1 MPRRSRQSRRF
12 ESGLPE
18 FLETRALMSVLINAK
33 PTVEVVADSPFVRVG
48 HGRVVITQPTPITV
62 VGTAQP
68 SSSNFDTVVEVF
80 GLDAQGNILN
90 NGQPLTS
97 TTTNILGRYR
107 ATFELPSTMRADMN
121 SIIVRQQ
128 ATGFLDGTQT
138 IDATTLTGLTGDLA
152 INGTTLENLQGDLSI
167 NPGTIS
173 NLQGDLS
180 INPGTISNLQG
191 DLSINAGTIS
201 NLQGDVSIN
210 GFESDLDG
218 TVAET
223 EGITDEIFGT
233 LEIDIDV
240 VGVGAGEFESDGPVE
255 FNVFET
261 EVTGTVSTSDLSGS
275 LSNGTADESSRT
287 GSLSNGTGDESSRT
301 GTFSNGT
308 GDESSRTGT
317 FSNGVGQILPTTGT
331 FTQTGEAIIAPTTGT
346 IRLDVNE
353 FAVSD
358 PLTIYI
364 HQSHRRARPLPMPIN
379 PVAMTN
385 VERPT
390 RLASAWQRPAALN
403 TPRPNLFAMQRP
415 RPAFPAQGEF
425 TRPERLPVFPQ
436 LPARMLPRAAFLNG

>member
-1 MPRRSRQSRRF
+1 
-12 ESGLPE
+12 
-18 FLETRALMSVLINAK
+18 MSVLINAK

-68 SSSNFDTVVEVF
+68 PANNVATVVEVF
-80 GLDAQGNILN
+80 GLDAQGNVLN
-90 NGQPLTS
+90 NGQPLT
-97 TTTNILGRYR
+97 TAPTNFLGRYR
-107 ATFELPSTMRADMN
+107 ATFELPSTIRADMN

-128 ATGFLDGTQT
+128 AVGFLDGSQT

-152 INGTTLENLQGDLSI
+152 IDGTTLENLQADLSLD
-167 NPGTIS
+167 PGTIS
-173 NLQGDLS
+173 NLQGNLS
-180 INPGTISNLQG
+180 LDPGTISNLQG
-191 DLSINAGTIS
+191 NLSLEAGTIS

-218 TVAET
+218 TVAEA
-223 EGITDEIFGT
+223 EGLTDEIFGT

-255 FNVFET
+255 FSVFET
-261 EVTGTVSTSDLSGS
+261 EVTGTVTTPDLTGS
-275 LSNGTADESSRT
+275 LSGGTADESGRT
-287 GSLSNGTGDESSRT
+287 GTLSGGTADESGRTGTFSEGTGDESGRT
-301 GTFSNGT
+301 GTLS
-308 GDESSRTGT
+308 D
-317 FSNGVGQILPTTGT
+317 GVGQILPTTGT

-364 HQSHRRARPLPMPIN
+364 HQSHRRARPLPV
-379 PVAMTN
+379 PVGPAALNT

-390 RLASAWQRPAALN
+390 RLAAARMMQHPAAMN
-403 TPRPNLFAMQRP
+403 VPRPNLFALQRP
-415 RPAFPAQGEF
+415 RPTLAARAEF
-425 TRPERLPVFPQ
+425 ARPERLPHLPT
-436 LPARMLPRAAFLNG
+436 LPARMLPRAAFLGD